1 MIAVL
6 LSRFL
11 IGGLLAWV
19 AAIVIGIGAFFELW
33 SWRRHWTL
41 AGALAG
47 AGSFALY
54 VAEYSMTVPS
64 MGLVAGLF
72 VGCGIAVSY
81 GTLFLH
87 TGSHRPILPEGS
99 VEEHFW
105 VRDAIDRL
113 RPQRLDWIL
122 TAALLVPGAGLAW
135 MGLRHLFNLAPI
147 VIGVAS
153 WAGPLFAAAGLA
165 IRHRASSGLI
175 RELEEREPPGLGTGS
190 EHA

>member
-19 AAIVIGIGAFFELW
+19 AAIVIVIGALL
-33 SWRRHWTL
+33 R
-41 AGALAG
+41 
-47 AGSFALY
+47 
-54 VAEYSMTVPS
+54 
-64 MGLVAGLF
+64 
-72 VGCGIAVSY
+72 
-81 GTLFLH
+81 
-87 TGSHRPILPEGS
+87 TGSHRPILPKGS

-153 WAGPLFAAAGLA
+153 WAGRLFAAAGLA